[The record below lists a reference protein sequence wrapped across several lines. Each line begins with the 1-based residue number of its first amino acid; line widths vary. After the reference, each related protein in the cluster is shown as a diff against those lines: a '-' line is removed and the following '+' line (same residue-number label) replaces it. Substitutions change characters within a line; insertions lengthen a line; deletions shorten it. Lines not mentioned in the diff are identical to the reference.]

1 MRMNRSFFALII
13 ILVISCKLVY
23 SADEIELL
31 YLPNDVSLLPGEGIQ
46 TRVVLESKADET
58 IEWIQVKFET
68 SEGVSITKP
77 YKEVEIIFP
86 GTRRSFIFNIN
97 TTNNTQPGEKQ
108 IRFWAES
115 EGTVLSGKY
124 SFNITV
130 EGDLNAT
137 NPNIAGTS
145 TTLGNITTTTLIDKT
160 LEEKKKQM
168 KTIYWA
174 LGFLVLFVFVVIM
187 QLKN

>member
-1 MRMNRSFFALII
+1 MNRWFLALIV
-13 ILVISCKLVY
+13 ILVISCKSVY
-23 SADEIELL
+23 SADEIEFL
-31 YLPNDVSLLPGEGIQ
+31 YLPNDISLLPGEDIQ

-68 SEGVSITKP
+68 SGGISIEKP

-97 TTNNTQPGEKQ
+97 TTNTTQPGEKQ

-115 EGTVLSGKY
+115 EDTVLSDKY

-130 EGDLNAT
+130 QGDVNAT

-145 TTLGNITTTTLIDKT
+145 TTLGNSTSTTLIDKR
-160 LEEKKKQM
+160 LEERKKQM
-168 KTIYWA
+168 KTIYWV
-174 LGFLVLFVFVVIM
+174 LGFLVLFVFIVIM